1 MGFAVSKSRSIE
13 GAVAT
18 LGVSDRVAFLRRTYA
33 HLGVALLLFAGIT
46 GALFKWAPNLTWK
59 MSTLFGTSLYGML
72 GLILLLVLLMGG
84 SEWMASHS
92 ESKAIQYFG
101 LLLGIGLQVFMLL
114 PLIWILMLK
123 FGKASDF
130 HIVGNKIVSV
140 HMSPAAT
147 SILVQAVVITLT
159 IFIGLTLVV
168 FITKKDFTF
177 LFGALVVMTFA
188 LIGVAFASILFGFS
202 LGVIFSGLIV
212 LLMAGY
218 ILFETSSIMKDY
230 PPTAHVAA
238 ALTLFVTVATM
249 FRAILRILIAL
260 KSD

>member
-1 MGFAVSKSRSIE
+1 MGFAVSSRSIE

-18 LGVSDRVAFLRRTYA
+18 LGVSDRVSFLRKTYA
-33 HLGVALLLFAGIT
+33 HLGVALILFAGIT
-46 GALFKWAPNLTWK
+46 AALFKFAPGLTWK
-59 MSTLFGTSLYGML
+59 MSTLFGTSIFGML
-72 GLILLLVLLMGG
+72 GLILILVFLMAG
-84 SEWMASHS
+84 SEWLASHS
-92 ESKAIQYFG
+92 ESKAIQYTG

-114 PLIWILMLK
+114 PLIWLLMLK
-123 FGKASDF
+123 FGKPADLISASGKL
-130 HIVGNKIVSV
+130 VP
-140 HMSPAAT
+140 HMSATAT

-168 FITKKDFTF
+168 FISKKDFSF
-177 LFGALVVMTFA
+177 MRGGLVVFSFA
-188 LIGVAFASILFGFS
+188 LLGIALASIMFGFS
-202 LGVIFSGLIV
+202 LGALFAGAIV

-218 ILFETSSIMKDY
+218 ILYETSVIMKDY

-260 KSD
+260 RD